1 MSDTS
6 SQRQNPLRSS
16 TAHHARISK
25 HHEYVQSWGEADL
38 DGGNIDKT
46 PEEQRT
52 LKQIILS
59 DIQGDVVFL
68 PAASSSGGGVSP
80 DISSLLKS
88 LASIALQNGK
98 VLDSNPLQLFL
109 KTAKRKISAALMKA
123 MAVHMPKVRGALT
136 PADSSLRHHSF
147 SFTPQKKE
155 RKKKVVFK
163 FSLSIQNDQKKKRKK
178 DEKVKKHKQR
188 KSKIEKLFLKKM
200 MIEKDKNGIEIEA

>member
-1 MSDTS
+1 MGFKHKQPDLTILEWRAELDLCIDVRGVTS
-6 SQRQNPLRSS
+6 AHKTPLFSCLIQVPNGRTHSNPALHTLSP
-16 TAHHARISK
+16 AHHARISK
-25 HHEYVQSWGEADL
+25 HREYVQSPLGEADL
-38 DGGNIDKT
+38 DGGNNDKT

-88 LASIALQNGK
+88 LASIALRNGK

-123 MAVHMPKVRGALT
+123 MAVHMSKV
-136 PADSSLRHHSF
+136 
-147 SFTPQKKE
+147 
-155 RKKKVVFK
+155 
-163 FSLSIQNDQKKKRKK
+163 
-178 DEKVKKHKQR
+178 
-188 KSKIEKLFLKKM
+188 
-200 MIEKDKNGIEIEA
+200 